1 MRDCSKILGCLVFL
15 LDGRG
20 LHPRHSE
27 NDLWKVMMTGLDVPQ
42 HRFLQECE
50 HHLLEAHGFGPDLVM
65 ASIYQ

>member
-1 MRDCSKILGCLVFL
+1 
-15 LDGRG
+15 
-20 LHPRHSE
+20 
-27 NDLWKVMMTGLDVPQ
+27 MMTGLDVPQ